1 MNVKD
6 YSEVMNLPEGQRK
19 ARTQEKKEA
28 VFVQGSQATE
38 VLSYL
43 SEYFEK
49 QILSHF
55 LAFSMLPMDAKL
67 EEYQTAKHSLNAT
80 LLLKKDLTEKIKAAG
95 RLTKKTV
102 EEEKKEKDEDDAKPY
117 I

>member
-1 MNVKD
+1 MIVED
-6 YSEVMNLPEGQRK
+6 FSEVMNLPEDKRK
-19 ARTQEKKEA
+19 ARAKEKQEKNETIFA
-28 VFVQGSQATE
+28 QGSQATE

-43 SEYFEK
+43 SEYFER
-49 QILSHF
+49 QIMSHF

-80 LLLKKDLTEKIKAAG
+80 LLLKKDLNDKIKAAG

-102 EEEKKEKDEDDAKPY
+102 EKEKDEDDVKPQ